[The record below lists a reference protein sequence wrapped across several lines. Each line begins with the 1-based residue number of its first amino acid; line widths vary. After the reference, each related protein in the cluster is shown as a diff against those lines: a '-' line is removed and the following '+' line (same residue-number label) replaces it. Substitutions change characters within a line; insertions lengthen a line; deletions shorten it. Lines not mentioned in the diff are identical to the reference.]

1 MPYHSTATL
10 TYTQYQDNTENCQK
24 DSSVSIHVNTW
35 NILTLIIVMK
45 QSRCKILVADS
56 DKFKESYMYKV
67 GEVSDFD
74 YIITDNHVDKTILD
88 KMSHKA
94 NVIAVDTIE

>member
-10 TYTQYQDNTENCQK
+10 TYTQYQDNTVNCQK
-24 DSSVSIHVNTW
+24 DLSVLNKDDA
-35 NILTLIIVMK
+35 LTKIAVMK
-45 QSRCKILVADS
+45 KSRCKILVADS
-56 DKFKESYMYKV
+56 DKFKETYMYKV